1 MASARPDPSW
11 ILKDPGSFA
20 SIHVKLPPGSS
31 VNCESD
37 AVVTFSQGVEV
48 RGVMSGGIFGA
59 LARAFLTN
67 ESFFTTVVENM
78 NRSSVAEVMMAP
90 SEPGGIILHKL
101 MDLGGGLRGEGGLLL
116 TSGAYVA
123 SDFNVKVTS
132 EVQTAF
138 GNSLMSGTGFFLLR
152 ASGRGYVA
160 CGAHGSVHKYV
171 LGLGEIR
178 SVDNGHLVA
187 WSASM
192 RYWVGLAST
201 GRGAGMRIM
210 NSMTSGEGLM
220 CHFEGPGIVYLQSH
234 KPAPLT
240 DKKRSRGGKGGSL
253 NYAPCMMFL
262 FFMSFCAFFVL
273 FAYIT
278 TVASKGG
285 YTYMGDARTN
295 HDYSSE
301 YKTRKNRRQNNL
313 GNDRDDEYRAND
325 RANEYRGRE
334 F

>member
-59 LARAFLTN
+59 LARSFLTN
-67 ESFFTTVVENM
+67 ESFFTTLVENT
-78 NRSSVAEVMMAP
+78 NRSGVAEVMMAP
-90 SEPGGIILHKL
+90 SEPGGIVLHKL
-101 MDLGGGLRGEGGLLL
+101 TGLGRGIGGEGELLL

-123 SDFNVKVTS
+123 SDVNVNVGS
-132 EVQTAF
+132 EMQTAI

-171 LGLGEIR
+171 LSEGETR

-201 GRGAGMRIM
+201 GRGTGMRIM

-234 KPAPLT
+234 KPEPPA
-240 DKKRSRGGKGGSL
+240 DNKRSGGRKRGSQSGGV
-253 NYAPCMMFL
+253 CIFL
-262 FFMSFCAFFVL
+262 FFFMIMCVFFVL
-273 FAYIT
+273 FAY
-278 TVASKGG
+278 TVLASNGE
-285 YTYMGDARTN
+285 YNYMGNGRTN

-301 YKTRKNRRQNNL
+301 YNSRKRRRRENI
-313 GNDRDDEYRAND
+313 GNDRDDGYRAND
-325 RANEYRGRE
+325 RDNEYRGRE

>member
-59 LARAFLTN
+59 LARSFLTN
-67 ESFFTTVVENM
+67 ESFFTTLVENT
-78 NRSSVAEVMMAP
+78 NRSAVAEVMMAP

-101 MDLGGGLRGEGGLLL
+101 TGLDLLL

-123 SDFNVKVTS
+123 SDVNVKVSS
-132 EVQTAF
+132 EMQTAI

-171 LGLGEIR
+171 LSAGEIR

-201 GRGAGMRIM
+201 GRGSGMRIM

-234 KPAPLT
+234 KPEPPT
-240 DKKRSRGGKGGSL
+240 DNNRSGGRKRGSQNGGVCIG
-253 NYAPCMMFL
+253 L
-262 FFMSFCAFFVL
+262 FFFMIMCVFFVL
-273 FAYIT
+273 AAYA
-278 TVASKGG
+278 VVVSKGEFN
-285 YTYMGDARTN
+285 YMGNGRTN

-301 YKTRKNRRQNNL
+301 YNSRKRRRQENI
-313 GNDRDDEYRAND
+313 GNDRDHGYRAND
-325 RANEYRGRE
+325 RDNEYRGRE